1 MPQLREITQ
10 HQLDADSLTILRHV
24 EDGERFVV
32 TRDGTPVAELA
43 PVRRETPDVVT
54 LFDGA
59 APGLGPVLRRPRRR
73 DGRALPLVNGGGG
86 RAGL

>member
-59 APGLGPVLRRPRRR
+59 APPVSDRFFADL
-73 DGRALPLVNGGGG
+73 D
-86 RAGL
+86 AGTDERFPW